1 MRVNRTGYFLSRI
14 KLLLSRKLLSL
25 YRLCKKS
32 AMHFEIEKIQIGYK
46 NHPNTHTT
54 YKKKKKSS
62 VPYIFNLYAYY
73 ISHIYVCIY
82 SKYMTIILGC
92 Q

>member
-1 MRVNRTGYFLSRI
+1 MNRTGYFLSRI
-14 KLLLSRKLLSL
+14 KLLLPRKLLSL
-25 YRLCKKS
+25 YRLYKKS
-32 AMHFEIEKIQIGYK
+32 AMHFEIIEKIQIGYK

-54 YKKKKKSS
+54 YKKMKSS
-62 VPYIFNLYAYY
+62 FPYIFNLYVYY